1 MSSSSRS
8 SHWLLA
14 VTLGIVLCAQPLS
27 LARAQDDDEEPDYS
41 VRLDL
46 ATTQRLGIEVAPVKV
61 AEFRGEAR
69 GFGVVMAFDLL
80 AQTDADLAT
89 AEAALRASQAAVKTS
104 EAAVETS
111 KGALER
117 ARGLFAANVS
127 VSRQTVEAAERQV
140 AADMRQVDADM
151 RQVAADTAQLSL
163 AQRKAVAA
171 WGQNLPWRN
180 TAELTALLGRLTAGD
195 LVLARVTFSNGAVG
209 DAAPSSL
216 KIERVAAG
224 QTGSSWTTTRIW
236 NAPADP
242 TVPGRSFFVLIDR
255 ARGLLPGE
263 RLIASIP
270 MGNARQ
276 GMIIPSAA
284 VLIAAGQGWYYQR
297 ETVMPVI
304 PLAPFFVF
312 NRKML
317 DLSQPT
323 PEGYFVADGD
333 PKQLIVV
340 GGAGLLL
347 ARETGKEE
355 DED

>member
-1 MSSSSRS
+1 MSLSSRS

-14 VTLGIVLCAQPLS
+14 LMLGIVLGVQPLCQ
-27 LARAQDDDEEPDYS
+27 ANAQEEDEEPDYS

-46 ATTQRLGIEVAPVKV
+46 VTTTRLGIEVAPLSA
-61 AEFRGEAR
+61 AEFRGEIR
-69 GFGVVMAFDLL
+69 GFGAVLAFDGL

-89 AEAALRASQAAVKTS
+89 AEAAVRASQAAVKTS

-111 KGALER
+111 KVALER

-140 AADMRQVDADM
+140 ATDMRQVDADM
-151 RQVAADTAQLSL
+151 RQQAADAAQLAL
-163 AQRKAVAA
+163 AQRKAVVS

-180 TAELTALLGRLTAGD
+180 AAERSQLLARLTAGD
-195 LVLARVTFSNGAVG
+195 EVLARVTFSNGLTET
-209 DAAPSSL
+209 PSSL

-224 QTGSSWTTTRIW
+224 QGGAGWTANRIW
-236 NAPADP
+236 SAPADP
-242 TVPGRSFFVLIDR
+242 TVPGRSFFVLING

-270 MGNARQ
+270 MGKVQQ
-276 GMIIPSAA
+276 GVIIPSAA

-304 PLAPFFVF
+304 PLAPFYVF

-323 PEGYFVADGD
+323 ADGYFVPGGD
-333 PKQLIVV
+333 PKQLVV
-340 GGAGLLL
+340 VEGAGLIL
-347 ARETGKEE
+347 ARETGTEE

>member
-1 MSSSSRS
+1 MSLSSRT

-14 VTLGIVLCAQPLS
+14 WMLGIVLGVQPLS
-27 LARAQDDDEEPDYS
+27 LARAQDEDEEPDYS

-46 ATTQRLGIEVAPVKV
+46 ATTLRLGIEVAPLS
-61 AEFRGEAR
+61 AGEFRGEVR
-69 GFGVVMAFDLL
+69 GFGVVVGFDGL

-89 AEAALRASQAAVKTS
+89 AESALRASQAAVKTS

-140 AADMRQVDADM
+140 AADTRQVDADM
-151 RQVAADTAQLSL
+151 RQQAADAAQLSL
-163 AQRKAVAA
+163 AQRKAVAT

-180 TAELTALLGRLTAGD
+180 TAERAQLLARLTAGD
-195 LVLARVTFSNGAVG
+195 EVLARVTFSNGVA
-209 DAAPSSL
+209 DTPATL

-224 QTGSSWTTTRIW
+224 QGGAGWTTNRVW
-236 NAPADP
+236 SAPGDP
-242 TVPGRSFFVLIDR
+242 TVPGRSFFVLING

-270 MGNARQ
+270 MGKVQQ
-276 GMIIPSAA
+276 GVVIPSAA
-284 VLIAAGQGWYYQR
+284 VLIAAGQGWYYER

-304 PLAPFFVF
+304 PLAPFYVF

-323 PEGYFVADGD
+323 AEGYFLTGGD
-333 PKQLIVV
+333 PKQLVV
-340 GGAGLLL
+340 VEGAGLIL
-347 ARETGKEE
+347 ARETGTEE